1 MHLILGTAGHIDHG
15 KSSLVKVLTGI
26 DPDRLPEEKA
36 RGVTIELGFAHLT
49 LGKYE
54 IGLIDVP
61 GHADFVNNMVS
72 GVGAL
77 DIALFIVAADDGWM
91 PQSEEHLHILNYLG
105 VKNVIIALT
114 KADLAEDLDFTVELV
129 REELLGTTLEEAP
142 IVPVSSIT
150 GMGIDALKEEIL
162 KLAVGIN
169 HNSSS
174 LIPRLNVDRAFSPT
188 GVGTVITGTLTG
200 NDFHKGDHLVC
211 LPQGLDCTVRNAQ
224 NHNQSVDTVQS
235 GTRTALNL
243 PDLPLSSKGKPGV
256 KRGSV
261 ITLPGYIT
269 PTHTL
274 DIQLQRDER
283 PITGQTATKRV
294 LKNTETVILH
304 HGTSRTRAR
313 IVLHSQ
319 PSLKPGESC
328 FAQLRLEE
336 PIAACTGDRFV
347 LRDGAQQGTLAG
359 GIILDANAKPRLFR
373 SEERAAFLT
382 ERSEDPTNL
391 RTIILSELYKNPFL
405 STTKGIANTPFNTE
419 TFAKTAEQVVKQK
432 KATQRGN
439 WLLEPEWWQQIT
451 AQAGQLVTDYHK
463 QNPDAPSMP
472 IEAWRKALAKSTKAP
487 ADLLEQIQKHLL
499 ANGYSSKGDGIAS
512 QEHSL
517 ELPEKLQ
524 PIANKMLST
533 LKSSGLTPPPVVE
546 LAPDKD
552 SKQVLTFL
560 IRSGQVIELE
570 PKAVLEASVYE
581 DFKKSILAHIQS
593 SGKATA
599 SEIRQATN
607 ATRKTL
613 MPTLERLDA
622 EGLTVRD
629 GDYRSLA

>member
-15 KSSLVKVLTGI
+15 KSSLVKVLTGT

-150 GMGIDALKEEIL
+150 GMGTDALKEEIL

-174 LIPRLNVDRAFSPT
+174 LIPRLSVDRAFSPT
-188 GVGTVITGTLTG
+188 GVGTVVTGTLTG
-200 NDFHKGDHLVC
+200 SDFHKGDQLVC

-224 NHNQSVDTVQS
+224 NHNQSLDTVSS

-261 ITLPGYIT
+261 ITTPGYLQ
-269 PTHTL
+269 PTLTL
-274 DIQLQRDER
+274 DVQLQRDKR

-319 PSLKPGESC
+319 PSLHPGEAC

-373 SEERAAFLT
+373 SEDRAAFLT
-382 ERSEDPTNL
+382 ERAEDPTNL
-391 RTIILSELYKNPFL
+391 RTVILSELRKTPFL
-405 STTKGIANTPFNTE
+405 STSKSIPNTPFTTE
-419 TFAKTAEQVVKQK
+419 TFSKTCEQVVKQK

-439 WLLEPEWWQQIT
+439 WLLDSDWWQQVT
-451 AQAGQLVTDYHK
+451 TQAGQLVTDYHQ
-463 QNPDAPSMP
+463 QNPDAPSIP
-472 IEAWRKALAKSTKAP
+472 IEAWRKTLAKSSKAP

-524 PIANKMLST
+524 PIADKMLST
-533 LKSSGLTPPPVVE
+533 LKGSGLTPPPVVE

-560 IRSGQVIELE
+560 IRSGQVIELD

-581 DFKKSILAHIQS
+581 EFKKSILSHIQS
-593 SGKATA
+593 TGKATA
-599 SEIRQATN
+599 SEIRQATG

-622 EGLTVRD
+622 EGLTLRD
-629 GDYRSLA
+629 GDYRSLS